1 MPNNVCVILPGSPTA
16 QPYAIQQGKALAMT
30 VIDLFCD
37 PQLRQ
42 EMKKQFKKDST
53 YEHYSQNTGL
63 INEVPN
69 LQLRTCIVHD
79 ATSGKHKL

>member
-1 MPNNVCVILPGSPTA
+1 MDCFLHVNEHKLHIKAGMPNNVCVILPGSPTA

-53 YEHYSQNTGL
+53 YEHYS
-63 INEVPN
+63 
-69 LQLRTCIVHD
+69 
-79 ATSGKHKL
+79 